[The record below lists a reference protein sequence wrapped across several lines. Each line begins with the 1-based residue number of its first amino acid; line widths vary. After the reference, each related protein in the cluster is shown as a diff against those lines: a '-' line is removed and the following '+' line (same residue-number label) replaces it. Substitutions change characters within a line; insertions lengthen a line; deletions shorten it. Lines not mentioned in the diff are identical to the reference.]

1 MYATFGEHDHLYL
14 SYKAR
19 QATFTDQCRPHP
31 QSTCGGT
38 VIYIPVAID
47 RVHMQGIHMH
57 THTAYIGPKVLTNF
71 INRQKLVIDASR
83 DLAVSHCVS
92 RLATLLDTLQLA
104 ALHSSKSYHVVYHV
118 VEPHPLFLIS
128 PLNLGPGHLKF
139 WQISFKQGDQGA
151 CGC

>member
-1 MYATFGEHDHLYL
+1 MQRLVNMITYIYPI
-14 SYKAR
+14 
-19 QATFTDQCRPHP
+19 RPDKLHSQISAGHILKVHVGDRNLHSCGNR
-31 QSTCGGT
+31 QSTHARYT
-38 VIYIPVAID
+38 HA
-47 RVHMQGIHMH
+47 H